1 MSRTIVMGVLL
12 WACALEGCAFF
23 GKSEPL
29 APHYY
34 SADSGDTDAQQTAR
48 QDEALALRLGAVLA
62 AGHLHQRIA
71 YRRSERELGF
81 YQDRRWTERPEAY
94 LERALVRALFREG
107 GAAQVVSGP
116 APTLAVELLEFV
128 EVREPRRAARIRVR
142 AILSDGRLVTLERTF
157 SAQEAVTGDDDEFE
171 TFAAA
176 MASAIQRVSEEV
188 AEATLDALRRMERPA
203 ADSIAA
209 PADEGAPET

>member
-1 MSRTIVMGVLL
+1 MGVLL

-29 APHYY
+29 VPHYY
-34 SADSGDTDAQQTAR
+34 SADSGDTDAQQTAP
-48 QDEALALRLGAVLA
+48 QDEALALRLGTVLS

-81 YQDRRWTERPEAY
+81 YQDRRWTERPEVY

-128 EVREPRRAARIRVR
+128 EVREPRRAAQIRVR

-157 SAQEAVTGDDDEFE
+157 SAQEAVTGNDDEFE
-171 TFAAA
+171 AFAAA
-176 MASAIQRVSEEV
+176 MASAIERVSDEV
-188 AEATLDALRRMERPA
+188 AETTLGALRRMERPA
-203 ADSIAA
+203 AGSIVA
-209 PADEGAPET
+209 PTDEGAPET